1 MPEEVVDVSKLRHA
15 RTYYVYILANR
26 SKTLYVGVTSDP
38 ARRILQHRSGTAS
51 HFTRQYM
58 VRRLVHIESTSKPR
72 DAIAREKQ
80 IKQWTRAKKVA
91 LIEADNPQWADLAAV
106 WFADSPLSGQ

>member
-1 MPEEVVDVSKLRHA
+1 MP

-26 SKTLYVGVTSDP
+26 SKTLYVGVTNDP
-38 ARRILQHRSGTAS
+38 ARRILQHRSGTGS
-51 HFTRQYM
+51 DFTRQYM
-58 VRRLVHIESTSKPR
+58 IHRLVHIESTSNPR

-91 LIEADNPQWADLAAV
+91 LIEADSPQWANLATI
-106 WFADSPLSGQ
+106 WFADGPLSGR